1 MKPRIQAIV
10 LDANGTL
17 FDLQTVTA
25 LCEETFPGQG
35 AALSKLW
42 RAKHLEY
49 TWLRTVN
56 NQKSSYWPGHSG

>member
-10 LDANGTL
+10 LNANGIL

-25 LCEETFPGQG
+25 LCEERLPGQG
-35 AALSKLW
+35 AALSKQW

-49 TWLRTVN
+49 TWLCTVN
-56 NQKSSYWPGHSG
+56 NQKSSYCP